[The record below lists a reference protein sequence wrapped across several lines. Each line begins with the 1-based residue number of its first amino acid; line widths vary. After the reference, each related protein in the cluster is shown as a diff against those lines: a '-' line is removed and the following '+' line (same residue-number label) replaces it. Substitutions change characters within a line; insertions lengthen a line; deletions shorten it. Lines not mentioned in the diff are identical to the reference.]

1 MTLRETW
8 SGTQVEVYSCC
19 RFHSSTGRL
28 PVFNTSKVARPPG
41 RPLLSSPSTMPAY
54 RSSSSLSLS
63 LLELTVVAPCIILL
77 VWLLVLL
84 PPGGATSAGFLLSD
98 FAVSRKA
105 IPRAFF
111 IFLPSRNASIKKKVP
126 IDVLGLS
133 RNFKVFFYT
142 SEMTFMSAP
151 LERSDQ
157 YGFKSQAFLYA

>member
-28 PVFNTSKVARPPG
+28 PVFNTSEVARPPSAVLSLHHAS
-41 RPLLSSPSTMPAY
+41 LLT
-54 RSSSSLSLS
+54 SSSLSLS
-63 LLELTVVAPCIILL
+63 LLELTVVAPCIIIL

>member
-28 PVFNTSKVARPPG
+28 PVFNTSEVARPPSAVLSLHHAS
-41 RPLLSSPSTMPAY
+41 LLT
-54 RSSSSLSLS
+54 SSSLSLS